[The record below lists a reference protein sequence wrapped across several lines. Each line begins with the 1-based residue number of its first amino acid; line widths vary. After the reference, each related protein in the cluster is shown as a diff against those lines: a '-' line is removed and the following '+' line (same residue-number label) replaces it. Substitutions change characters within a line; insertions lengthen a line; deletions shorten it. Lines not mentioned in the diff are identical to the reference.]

1 MDLAS
6 AIRAFRAAKAKS
18 DACYLTLIEAH
29 EKAAKAKTEYDRLDT
44 AAQRLKAEAE
54 YEAARQE
61 TKEARRVWSNLLA
74 GLAASG

>member
-6 AIRAFRAAKAKS
+6 AIRAFRAAKSKS

-29 EKAAKAKTEYDRLDT
+29 EKASKATTDYDRLET
-44 AAQRLKAEAE
+44 SAQRLKAETE

-61 TKEARRVWSNLLA
+61 TREARRVWSNIMA